1 MVIHFPPE
9 NKLSTLLLLELLL
22 RAVRK
27 CKTIRKQKTTA
38 WTNRFEH
45 GRGASQASPLLLFST
60 RKITTTKIW

>member
-27 CKTIRKQKTTA
+27 CKTIRKQKTTS